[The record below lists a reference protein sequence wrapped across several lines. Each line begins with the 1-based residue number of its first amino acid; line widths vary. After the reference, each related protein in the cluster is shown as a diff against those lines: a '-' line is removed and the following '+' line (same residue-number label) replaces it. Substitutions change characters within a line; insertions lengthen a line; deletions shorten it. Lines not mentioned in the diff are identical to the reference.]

1 MALVK
6 KTVQDF
12 NEVFA
17 PKSTT
22 VEQDDYEE
30 DETNLERQNSP
41 LAVDEAQT
49 THVNSTLIETQ
60 AREKNAITSTGLLNS
75 DSLNKQQ
82 SNSDAQEE
90 ETTDQFDVIQEQDIK
105 SAEIAKK

>member
-1 MALVK
+1 MMNYLQKLFCQMALVK

-30 DETNLERQNSP
+30 DETNLER
-41 LAVDEAQT
+41 
-49 THVNSTLIETQ
+49 
-60 AREKNAITSTGLLNS
+60 
-75 DSLNKQQ
+75 
-82 SNSDAQEE
+82 
-90 ETTDQFDVIQEQDIK
+90 
-105 SAEIAKK
+105 